1 MVLGVNGR
9 SDGGKVYGRNAKKWM
24 VLKNGR
30 SQNRPK
36 PLRPSTFTLTLQTNV
51 KISEMFKLENEPRKS
66 ALISIRIKCEYLNAT
81 NRDQKDNIFATNNW
95 YLGYDKCT

>member
-1 MVLGVNGR
+1 
-9 SDGGKVYGRNAKKWM
+9 
-24 VLKNGR
+24 
-30 SQNRPK
+30 
-36 PLRPSTFTLTLQTNV
+36 
-51 KISEMFKLENEPRKS
+51 MFQLENELREN